1 MQTIRAR
8 SLAKSK
14 RGHGGKRG
22 SIKASNNFKNPL
34 STSTIINGYLPFK
47 SNRSRSNRK
56 WGKKK
61 KKEYKKANLWNRIGG
76 DYSLCS
82 NFSNYPLPQSSCGS
96 VNHSFLNTSNQIDA
110 SIAATYLTNIKPGRS
125 FSQK

>member
-14 RGHGGKRG
+14 RGHGVKRG
-22 SIKASNNFKNPL
+22 SIKASGAFKNPL

-56 WGKKK
+56 WSKKK
-61 KKEYKKANLWNRIGG
+61 NIKKSHIWNKIGG

-96 VNHSFLNTSNQIDA
+96 VNHSFLNTSNQIEA
-110 SIAATYLTNIKPGRS
+110 SIATNYLTNVKPGRS